1 MILRQVAQTQK
12 NDIYNMD
19 ELLRM
24 DVDKVYK
31 KIEPIQEKID
41 ELIKIQNEKK
51 AILNIPIQFEDG
63 KGKRGKLD

>member
-31 KIEPIQEKID
+31 KIEPI
-41 ELIKIQNEKK
+41 
-51 AILNIPIQFEDG
+51 
-63 KGKRGKLD
+63 